1 MGLTLLVC
9 QISFDFLRKFSDAS
23 STILC
28 LAGMLLC
35 SLDDSVANEK
45 LSLIAPISLIRF
57 CFVLF

>member
-35 SLDDSVANEK
+35 SLDDSVANE